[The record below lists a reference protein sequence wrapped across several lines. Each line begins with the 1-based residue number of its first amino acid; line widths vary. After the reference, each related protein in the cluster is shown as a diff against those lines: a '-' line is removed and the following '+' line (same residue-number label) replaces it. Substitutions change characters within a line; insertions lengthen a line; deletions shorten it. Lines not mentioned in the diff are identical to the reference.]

1 MKMKG
6 FLIILVL
13 VLAAGVVYA
22 KGMEVTK
29 KAGSNTVTITLQN
42 DPPAT
47 GVNAFTVLVKDAA
60 GKTVTDA
67 KVTVGY
73 EMPAMPGMPAMRY
86 KAPALLKSSLYTGTM
101 NFSMAGS
108 WQISVKVARGGKTG
122 TARLNVDVH

>member
-6 FLIILVL
+6 FLIIVVL
-13 VLAAGVVYA
+13 VLAAGVVNA

-29 KAGSNTVTITLQN
+29 KAGSNTVTIALQK

-60 GKTVTDA
+60 GKSVTDA
-67 KVTVGY
+67 KVTVSY

-86 KAPALLKSSLYTGTM
+86 KTPALLKGRLYTGTM

-108 WQISVKVARGGKTG
+108 WHISVKVARGGKTS
-122 TARLNVDVH
+122 TARLTVDVR